1 MTVLGAVFAAS
12 FLDPWRLLLL
22 LGAVA
27 LVGAY
32 VLVQGRRQA
41 YAMRFTNVDL
51 LASVA
56 PRRPGWRR
64 HITAAVF
71 LLAIVAMIVAFAR
84 PVWAVE
90 VPRERATVV
99 LAIDTSLSMQATDVA
114 PSRLEAAKE
123 AAISFL
129 AQVPDTVNVGLVT
142 FNGTASLRV
151 APTTDRRA
159 VEDAI
164 DGLRLAEQTAIGEA
178 IFTSLDALQAVPPA
192 EDGSE
197 VPAAIVVMSDGSTTA
212 GRPDDEAADAAVE
225 AAVPV
230 STIAFGTDSGTISI
244 PGEQADIPVPV
255 DRDALETIA
264 DATGGQFYEASS
276 ESELRDV
283 YADIGSSI
291 GYTTE
296 DQEQTA
302 WFVAGAIAAAFV
314 AGGLS
319 IAWFS
324 RLP

>member
-1 MTVLGAVFAAS
+1 MTVPGAVLAAS

-22 LGAVA
+22 LGAA
-27 LVGAY
+27 GLLGAY
-32 VLVQGRRQA
+32 VLVQQRRRA
-41 YAMRFTNVDL
+41 YALRFTNVDL

-64 HITAAVF
+64 HVTAAIF
-71 LLAIVAMIVAFAR
+71 LVAIIAMIVAFAR

-123 AAISFL
+123 AAVSFL
-129 AQVPDTVNVGLVT
+129 GQVPDTVNVGLVT
-142 FNGTASLRV
+142 FNGTATTRV
-151 APTTDRRA
+151 APTTDREA

-164 DGLRLAEQTAIGEA
+164 EGVQLAEQTAIGEA
-178 IFTSLDALQAVPPA
+178 IYTSLDALQSVPPA
-192 EDGSE
+192 EHGS
-197 VPAAIVVMSDGSTTA
+197 VAPAAIVVMSDGATTA
-212 GRPDDEAADAAVE
+212 GRPDDEAAEAAVE
-225 AAVPV
+225 LGVPV

-244 PGEQADIPVPV
+244 PGEQARIPVPV
-255 DRDALETIA
+255 DRDALEAIA

-302 WFVAGAIAAAFV
+302 WFVAGAIVAAFV

-319 IAWFS
+319 LAWFS